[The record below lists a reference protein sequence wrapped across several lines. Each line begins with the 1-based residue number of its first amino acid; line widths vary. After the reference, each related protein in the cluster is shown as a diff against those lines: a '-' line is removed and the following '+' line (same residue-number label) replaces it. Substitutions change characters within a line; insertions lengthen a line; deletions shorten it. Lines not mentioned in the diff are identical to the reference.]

1 MSTSTQ
7 AIKLDYNRLS
17 CPTPSNQFRKD
28 NSQIQMGKIRLLNK
42 NSIWFLSE
50 GYILVVYLYDIDL
63 FRKKLTAC

>member
-50 GYILVVYLYDIDL
+50 GYIFIYLHDIDL
-63 FRKKLTAC
+63 FKKKLTAC